1 MFTFA
6 CRYVTL
12 RRNRPQPE
20 QQQEESTIKHTG
32 ETVVIEDEIK
42 PVETE
47 VEEPISTS
55 VRPKLK
61 VSESTSASEPV
72 FIVTAEPLRTTETPP
87 TITTESATLFTESNT
102 EADTL
107 PTELSSSR
115 ATTVP
120 YQTSTLT
127 SIVTVVV
134 EGATERKRVPI
145 TKLKQALA
153 DHDLLANS
161 LPEESK
167 NLVGKSSVPV
177 NAKEDVRPSNEKEPE
192 EKTLYRPIGNFRGN
206 RPRKPIIIEQPT
218 TKALPLY
225 LQRKRKT
232 TTETPSAEVTSTED
246 SQSTK
251 PKIFGRFTPTRV
263 REQNRGQPL
272 STEPSSLDDLDT
284 STQRTNRYRTTRPS
298 VGGSRFTTARGR
310 TRSTTE
316 SSDSTVEENKKRKTF
331 GNNEEKDLESL
342 AEKDK
347 KRRKF
352 VTKDK
357 GDEEGPKQVL
367 EKPTRL
373 FSRGRI
379 RSTTEKIINISD
391 NSSTTVKPIN
401 RSRFVINRGRNQTSD
416 ESTQRTRLT
425 PLVPEN
431 KRLTNISSGGSRFQ
445 IQRRRKPKNE
455 TESGILLEKDNEE
468 TSTEGLSKN
477 STTEED
483 QEMLISQENS
493 SIKPSQLLTKTSN
506 ITVEPQNLE
515 PISLFSAN
523 NKTTLEVDNT
533 TLVNQSQN
541 IEKVHNKTN
550 NSTSTEIKSTSST
563 SEPSSNISVNTTNDY
578 LLADGGSLKGGFLNN
593 SKDTFED
600 SSPALVSTLDNENDT
615 FDDSQSDGEDLNVI
629 ASRYS
634 EQSFTGG
641 RGSVRFQGQSENE
654 GEERSVNSI
663 NDNGKRTNPIQSRR
677 RKVNNL
683 ITDKLLN
690 TSKSNDEKDQSSRR
704 RKVLVRKSK
713 VADELDSTI
722 GTSTANTVGSAS
734 SKRRNIGLRD
744 RSSSNFQSK
753 EKEQL
758 VSSNQ
763 SYNRTRPRNSDA
775 SQRAIKENNYDEL
788 TNFSEEEFRKVTTKE
803 NDEVKIEEANNRR
816 RKVKVLKGRSQVNSF
831 EHLDSSDLSG
841 SKRRVLVRK
850 KAKTGIEVSVEDK
863 KPAARRGVNRFQ
875 TKDLSDLDT
884 ETSLFVQRETE
895 SDGDS
900 RGSFPRSVKDQYF
913 GNSLT
918 SDPLTRGKI
927 KAKDSLLEDI
937 EGVLGEDED
946 STDDPTDDQS
956 EVG

>member
-1 MFTFA
+1 M
-6 CRYVTL
+6 TL

-32 ETVVIEDEIK
+32 ETVIIEDEIK

-107 PTELSSSR
+107 PTELNSSR

-177 NAKEDVRPSNEKEPE
+177 NAKEDIRPSGEKEPE
-192 EKTLYRPIGNFRGN
+192 EKTLYRPIGSFRGN

-232 TTETPSAEVTSTED
+232 TTETPTAEVTSTED

-251 PKIFGRFTPTRV
+251 PKTFGRFTPTRV
-263 REQNRGQPL
+263 REQNKAQQL

-284 STQRTNRYRTTRPS
+284 STQRINRYRTTRPS

-310 TRSTTE
+310 TRGTTE
-316 SSDSTVEENKKRKTF
+316 SSDSPIEENKKRKTF
-331 GNNEEKDLESL
+331 GNNEEKDIESL
-342 AEKDK
+342 IEKDK
-347 KRRKF
+347 KRRKI

-357 GDEEGPKQVL
+357 GQEEDPKQVL

-379 RSTTEKIINISD
+379 RTTTEKLLNVSD

-401 RSRFVINRGRNQTSD
+401 RSRFVINRGRNRTSD

-425 PLVPEN
+425 PLVSEN
-431 KRLTNISSGGSRFQ
+431 KRFTNISSGGSRFQ
-445 IQRRRKPKNE
+445 IQRRRKLKNE
-455 TESGILLEKDNEE
+455 TESSILLEKDNEE

-477 STTEED
+477 NTTEEY

-493 SIKPSQLLTKTSN
+493 SLKPSQLLTKSSN
-506 ITVEPQNLE
+506 ITDEPHNLGT
-515 PISLFSAN
+515 ISLFSAN
-523 NKTTLEVDNT
+523 NNTTLEVDNI

-541 IEKVHNKTN
+541 TEKVHHETN
-550 NSTSTEIKSTSST
+550 NSTSKEINLTSST
-563 SEPSSNISVNTTNDY
+563 SEPSSNISVTTTNDD
-578 LLADGGSLKGGFLNN
+578 LLTDRGSLKGGFLNN

-600 SSPALVSTLDNENDT
+600 SAPALVATFDNENDT

-663 NDNGKRTNPIQSRR
+663 NDSGKITNPIQSRR
-677 RKVNNL
+677 RKVNNHSA
-683 ITDKLLN
+683 DKLLN
-690 TSKSNDEKDQSSRR
+690 TSKSNNEKDQSSRR
-704 RKVLVRKSK
+704 RKVLVRKNK
-713 VADELDSTI
+713 VADELDSTT
-722 GTSTANTVGSAS
+722 GTSTANTVGSVS

-744 RSSSNFQSK
+744 RSSSNFQSN
-753 EKEQL
+753 EKEQV

-763 SYNRTRPRNSDA
+763 SYNRTRPRNSVA
-775 SQRAIKENNYDEL
+775 IQRVIKENNYDDL
-788 TNFSEEEFRKVTTKE
+788 INFSEEDFRKVTTKE
-803 NDEVKIEEANNRR
+803 NDEGNIEKANNRR

-841 SKRRVLVRK
+841 SKRRVLVRN
-850 KAKTGIEVSVEDK
+850 KTRTGVEDSIEDK

-937 EGVLGEDED
+937 EGVLGEDEED

>member
-1 MFTFA
+1 M
-6 CRYVTL
+6 TL

-32 ETVVIEDEIK
+32 ETVIIEDEIK

-177 NAKEDVRPSNEKEPE
+177 NAKEDIRPSGEKEPE
-192 EKTLYRPIGNFRGN
+192 EKTLYRPIGSFRGN

-251 PKIFGRFTPTRV
+251 PKTFGRFTPTRV
-263 REQNRGQPL
+263 REQNRAQQL

-284 STQRTNRYRTTRPS
+284 STQRINRYRTTRPS

-316 SSDSTVEENKKRKTF
+316 SSDSPIEENKKRKTF
-331 GNNEEKDLESL
+331 GNNEEKDIESL
-342 AEKDK
+342 TEKDK
-347 KRRKF
+347 KRRKI

-357 GDEEGPKQVL
+357 GQEEDPKQVL

-379 RSTTEKIINISD
+379 RTTTEKLLNVSD

-401 RSRFVINRGRNQTSD
+401 RSRFVINRGRNRTSD

-425 PLVPEN
+425 PLVSEN
-431 KRLTNISSGGSRFQ
+431 KRFNNISSGGSRFQ
-445 IQRRRKPKNE
+445 IQRRRKLKNE
-455 TESGILLEKDNEE
+455 TESILLEKDNEE

-477 STTEED
+477 NTTEEY

-493 SIKPSQLLTKTSN
+493 SLKPSQLVTKSSN
-506 ITVEPQNLE
+506 ITDEPQNLE
-515 PISLFSAN
+515 TISLFSAN
-523 NKTTLEVDNT
+523 NNTTLEVDNI

-541 IEKVHNKTN
+541 TEKVHHETN
-550 NSTSTEIKSTSST
+550 NSTSKETNLTSST
-563 SEPSSNISVNTTNDY
+563 SEPSSNISVTTTNDD
-578 LLADGGSLKGGFLNN
+578 LLTDRGSLKGGFLNN
-593 SKDTFED
+593 SKDTFGD
-600 SSPALVSTLDNENDT
+600 SAPALVATFDNENDT

-641 RGSVRFQGQSENE
+641 RGSVRFQGQSEND

-663 NDNGKRTNPIQSRR
+663 NDSGKITNPIQSRR
-677 RKVNNL
+677 RKVNNHSA
-683 ITDKLLN
+683 DKLLN

-704 RKVLVRKSK
+704 RKVLVRKNK
-713 VADELDSTI
+713 VADELDPTT
-722 GTSTANTVGSAS
+722 GTSTANTVGSVS

-744 RSSSNFQSK
+744 RSSSNFQSN

-763 SYNRTRPRNSDA
+763 SYNRTRPRNSVA
-775 SQRAIKENNYDEL
+775 IQRVIKENSYDDL
-788 TNFSEEEFRKVTTKE
+788 INFSEEDFRKVTTKE
-803 NDEVKIEEANNRR
+803 NDEGNIEKANNRR

-850 KAKTGIEVSVEDK
+850 KTRTGVEDSIEDK

-937 EGVLGEDED
+937 EGVLGEDEED

>member
-1 MFTFA
+1 M
-6 CRYVTL
+6 TL

-55 VRPKLK
+55 VRPKIK

-87 TITTESATLFTESNT
+87 TISTESATMLTESNT

-161 LPEESK
+161 LPDESK
-167 NLVGKSSVPV
+167 NLVGKSSVPT
-177 NAKEDVRPSNEKEPE
+177 NAKEDVRPSDEKEPE
-192 EKTLYRPIGNFRGN
+192 DKTLYRPIGSFRGN

-232 TTETPSAEVTSTED
+232 TTETPVAEVTSTED

-251 PKIFGRFTPTRV
+251 PKTFGRFTPTRV

-272 STEPSSLDDLDT
+272 STEPSSLDDLYT

-298 VGGSRFTTARGR
+298 IGGSRFTTARGR

-316 SSDSTVEENKKRKTF
+316 SSDSSVEENKKRKTF
-331 GNNEEKDLESL
+331 GNNEEKDIESL
-342 AEKDK
+342 VDKDK
-347 KRRKF
+347 KRRKI

-357 GDEEGPKQVL
+357 GVEEDPKQVL

-379 RSTTEKIINISD
+379 RTTTEKLLNVSD
-391 NSSTTVKPIN
+391 HSSTTIKPIN
-401 RSRFVINRGRNQTSD
+401 RSRFVINRGRNRTSD
-416 ESTQRTRLT
+416 ESTQRTT
-425 PLVPEN
+425 LVLEN
-431 KRLTNISSGGSRFQ
+431 KRLANISSGGSRFQ
-445 IQRRRKPKNE
+445 IERRRKLKNE
-455 TESGILLEKDNEE
+455 TESIILLEEDNKE
-468 TSTEGLSKN
+468 TSTEGLSKKN
-477 STTEED
+477 TTEED

-493 SIKPSQLLTKTSN
+493 SLKPSQLLTKSSN
-506 ITVEPQNLE
+506 ITAELQQLE
-515 PISLFSAN
+515 PIPLFSAN
-523 NKTTLEVDNT
+523 NNTTLEVDNI

-541 IEKVHNKTN
+541 IEKVHSETN
-550 NSTSTEIKSTSST
+550 NSTSKEINSTSST
-563 SEPSSNISVNTTNDY
+563 SEPSSNISVTTSNDY
-578 LLADGGSLKGGFLNN
+578 LLTDRGSLKGGFLNN
-593 SKDTFED
+593 SKYTFED
-600 SSPALVSTLDNENDT
+600 SAPALVSTFDNENDT

-663 NDNGKRTNPIQSRR
+663 NDSGKRTNPIQSRR
-677 RKVNNL
+677 RKVYNQS
-683 ITDKLLN
+683 TDKHLN
-690 TSKSNDEKDQSSRR
+690 TSKSNDEKDESSRR

-713 VADELDSTI
+713 VVDELDSTT

-744 RSSSNFQSK
+744 RSSSNFQSNN
-753 EKEQL
+753 KEQQ
-758 VSSNQ
+758 VSSNK
-763 SYNRTRPRNSDA
+763 SYNRTRTRNSEA
-775 SQRAIKENNYDEL
+775 KQRVIKENNYDDL
-788 TNFSEEEFRKVTTKE
+788 INFSEEEFRKVTTKE
-803 NDEVKIEEANNRR
+803 NDEGNIDKANNRR

-831 EHLDSSDLSG
+831 EHIDSSDLSG

-850 KAKTGIEVSVEDK
+850 KTRTGIEDSVEDK
-863 KPAARRGVNRFQ
+863 KPATRRGVNRFQ
-875 TKDLSDLDT
+875 SKDLSDLDT

-900 RGSFPRSVKDQYF
+900 RGSFPRSVNDQYF
-913 GNSLT
+913 GNSLI
-918 SDPLTRGKI
+918 SDPLTRGTI
-927 KAKDSLLEDI
+927 KAKDSLSEDI

-946 STDDPTDDQS
+946 STDDPHDDQS